1 MFRIAFDYK
10 TSCFIVQV
18 LEWWLFWRTCRGSS
32 EWVPIQFET
41 YAEVRCWVDSI
52 GLSDAFVE
60 QDSKKVY
67 S

>member
-18 LEWWLFWRTCRGSS
+18 LEWWLFWRTCLNRS
-32 EWVPIQFET
+32 EGAPIQFET

-60 QDSKKVY
+60 QESKKVY